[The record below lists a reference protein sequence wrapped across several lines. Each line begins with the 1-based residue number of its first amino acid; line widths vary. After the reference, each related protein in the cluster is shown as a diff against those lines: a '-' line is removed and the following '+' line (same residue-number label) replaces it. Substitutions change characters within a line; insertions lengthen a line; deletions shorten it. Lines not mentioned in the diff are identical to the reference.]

1 MDPSCTL
8 PYQAAAHDNLRHGLC
23 SLKEDALQRHP
34 VQLIQEATAP
44 PGVPAANPQVL
55 RDLYGLAFPARMA
68 IERQILG
75 KFTRLP
81 GLPSSRLGLE
91 SLTGELDAFGFE
103 SYLGLP
109 EHSVDQP
116 VELHSQMEARLGMA
130 TKPLT
135 RPMF

>member
-1 MDPSCTL
+1 
-8 PYQAAAHDNLRHGLC
+8 
-23 SLKEDALQRHP
+23 
-34 VQLIQEATAP
+34 
-44 PGVPAANPQVL
+44 
-55 RDLYGLAFPARMA
+55 MA

-75 KFTRLP
+75 KFMRLP
-81 GLPSSRLGLE
+81 GLPSSKLGLE
-91 SLTGELDAFGFE
+91 SLTGELDTFAFE

-109 EHSVDQP
+109 EHGVDQP